1 MRLNSRNMRHRA
13 HAALV
18 AGCLLRAALAIP
30 ADLSVW
36 FGAPEIDTCYA
47 PSALPPQGATPSDA
61 GCGIQLASGGVR
73 VPFDADDPSAVFV
86 ANGRNQLYL
95 RTFQG
100 STPCATNKG
109 TCEQTLALQVTSES
123 SDEMALCTHAT
134 VLRPA
139 FDEGSFDQPITQ
151 QPDPTAA
158 HSPVTVPAG
167 DLGTVFHVIPY
178 ALEERRAPPWP
189 KLTMVLVPL
198 LTREMRQMCTAQTNG
213 DCECE
218 APFEEVKDGAIVV
231 SGGEAVECRH
241 FNVSRLDPIEFE
253 VAVRTEPNLAPLRSE
268 LVDNCWY
275 AFKQDHQ
282 RSKFDL
288 EMVSAAARPALAVG
302 GAVAA
307 TIAAAWRV
315 RR

>member
-1 MRLNSRNMRHRA
+1 MHHRA

-178 ALEERRAPPWP
+178 ALEERRAIADVQSG
-189 KLTMVLVPL
+189 KVEGAEQL
-198 LTREMRQMCTAQTNG
+198 LMTVHLPATTERQQN
-213 DCECE
+213 
-218 APFEEVKDGAIVV
+218 
-231 SGGEAVECRH
+231 
-241 FNVSRLDPIEFE
+241 
-253 VAVRTEPNLAPLRSE
+253 
-268 LVDNCWY
+268 DN
-275 AFKQDHQ
+275 
-282 RSKFDL
+282 
-288 EMVSAAARPALAVG
+288 SAH
-302 GAVAA
+302 A
-307 TIAAAWRV
+307 T
-315 RR
+315 

>member
-1 MRLNSRNMRHRA
+1 MVWRA
-13 HAALV
+13 LTDQIV
-18 AGCLLRAALAIP
+18 LY
-30 ADLSVW
+30 
-36 FGAPEIDTCYA
+36 T
-47 PSALPPQGATPSDA
+47 PSALPPEGATPSDA

-268 LVDNCWY
+268 TRRQLLVRVQ
-275 AFKQDHQ
+275 AGPPA
-282 RSKFDL
+282 L
-288 EMVSAAARPALAVG
+288 EVRPRDGERRRAAALAVG

-307 TIAAAWRV
+307 RSP
-315 RR
+315 RRGGQRRCRRSALCRPI